1 MYTMIL
7 SFTKDTLLFL
17 KCKLTDMES
26 FAFLL
31 DTFEPRLNRYCPV
44 LILDLISILFTPFC
58 PKGTLPPIRTH
69 RSRQGKKEKVLQSC
83 HEKRADLK
91 DSYLS
96 IKSAL

>member
-1 MYTMIL
+1 
-7 SFTKDTLLFL
+7 
-17 KCKLTDMES
+17 MES

-91 DSYLS
+91 DSFSVNQIGSMNFQRYFFPLDGGGGVL
-96 IKSAL
+96 I